1 MAEQKPEPVKKT
13 GKKIGCLG
21 CSFSLGVFI
30 VIIVFLVLI
39 IVSIAIGPIGNSIF
53 KFNLPSWLKVP
64 APHVLLPAEPI
75 FDIGPFV
82 VTNSIITSWLTMVL
96 LIVIMGLVMGR
107 SKIIPGRFQS
117 IIESA
122 FDWLYNFCKEVA
134 GPDNGRRFFPIITT
148 IIVFVLFNGW
158 LSLLPGFGSFTKTED
173 VFDVPG
179 TAQIQDVNTERGLK
193 LDTKPVTIEGLISQ
207 LNNNKPPTA
216 NQKFAEGNVKF
227 VVLSV
232 QGGKA
237 TNVEVAPQV
246 PVLRGANTDINTP
259 LALAIIS
266 FVFVEFM
273 GISTLGIKYF
283 KKFVNVG
290 RFFRGWGKLF
300 RGKVKS
306 AFGDLF
312 FGFVDAAVGGIE
324 ALSEVFRL
332 ISLTFRLFG
341 NMIGGEILV
350 FIFFFLMFV
359 TPIIIPYG
367 LEILFGLIQA
377 LIFGFLTL
385 VFATI
390 ATTSSH
396 EGEGH

>member
-1 MAEQKPEPVKKT
+1 MAEQKPEPGKKT

-30 VIIVFLVLI
+30 VLIVFLVLI

-64 APHVLLPAEPI
+64 PPHVLLPSEPI
-75 FDIGPFV
+75 FDIGPFA
-82 VTNSIITSWLTMVL
+82 VTNSILTSWLTMVL
-96 LIVIMGLVMGR
+96 LIVIMALVMRRG
-107 SKIIPGRFQS
+107 KLIPGRFQS

-134 GPDNGRRFFPIITT
+134 GPVNGRRFFPIITT
-148 IIVFVLFNGW
+148 IILFVLFNGW
-158 LSLLPGFGSFTKTED
+158 LSLLPGFGSIMAVTTEGR
-173 VFDVPG
+173 VP
-179 TAQIQDVNTERGLK
+179 L
-193 LDTKPVTIEGLISQ
+193 
-207 LNNNKPPTA
+207 
-216 NQKFAEGNVKF
+216 
-227 VVLSV
+227 
-232 QGGKA
+232 
-237 TNVEVAPQV
+237 
-246 PVLRGANTDINTP
+246 LRGANTDINTP

-266 FVFVEFM
+266 FVFVETM
-273 GISTLGIKYF
+273 GISTLGIRYF

-290 RFFRGWGKLF
+290 RFFQGWGKLF

-324 ALSEVFRL
+324 ALSEIFRL